1 MGKGDKRLEEEALYK
16 ISILETTSDDTSL
29 YNIQSIVKPLLISK
43 DYYYRYYAN
52 YYLYAKAQE
61 ENNECE
67 MGRYLDEMNNLS
79 DKVPKYIKNQFYW

>member
-61 ENNECE
+61 ENN
-67 MGRYLDEMNNLS
+67 
-79 DKVPKYIKNQFYW
+79 